1 MTLEIYPLKT
11 QILQKR
17 FNLLKTM
24 ESLLSK
30 SKFCLKNGDILI
42 LSSKIV
48 ALSHGR
54 IVDLNKITPSAAAKK
69 LKKTHYGKGKEDP
82 RVIEL
87 VLREMVAPPRRGIN
101 CLASLR
107 LGMADKIFPGK
118 MLLTLKNNIL
128 IPSAGIDAS
137 NAPKDFVILW
147 PENPWKTVQNLRTA
161 LSKKFKLKRLGV
173 VIIDS
178 HCQPLRWGTT
188 GIALS
193 WAGFEGIEDCRGK
206 KDIFGKKLK
215 VTKKAVADNL
225 ASSALLVMG
234 EAAEKIPFAL
244 VRNAPVQFTNHI
256 QKKNEIFIQPKDCL
270 FKDVIKY

>member
-1 MTLEIYPLKT
+1 MPLEIYPLKT
-11 QILQKR
+11 GILQKN
-17 FNLLKTM
+17 FNLLKTI

-30 SKFCLKNGDILI
+30 SRHQRKAGKIPLKNGDILI

-48 ALSHGR
+48 ALSQGR
-54 IVDLNKITPSAAAKK
+54 VVDLNKITPSSAAKR

-82 RVIEL
+82 RVIEI
-87 VLREMVAPPRRGIN
+87 VLRE
-101 CLASLR
+101 
-107 LGMADKIFPGK
+107 ADKVFPGK
-118 MLLTLKNNIL
+118 MLLTLKDGIL
-128 IPSAGIDAS
+128 IPFAGIDFS
-137 NAPKDFVILW
+137 NAPKGFAILW
-147 PENPWKTVQNLRTA
+147 PENPWKTAQNLRAA
-161 LSKKFKLKRLGV
+161 LKKRFKLKKLGI

-193 WAGFEGIEDCRGK
+193 WAGFLGVEDCRGE
-206 KDIFGKKLK
+206 KDIYKKPLK

-244 VRNAPVQFTNHI
+244 IRNTPVKFTARM
-256 QKKNEIFIQPKDCL
+256 QKKSEVFIRPKDCL
-270 FKDVIKY
+270 FGNVIKYQ